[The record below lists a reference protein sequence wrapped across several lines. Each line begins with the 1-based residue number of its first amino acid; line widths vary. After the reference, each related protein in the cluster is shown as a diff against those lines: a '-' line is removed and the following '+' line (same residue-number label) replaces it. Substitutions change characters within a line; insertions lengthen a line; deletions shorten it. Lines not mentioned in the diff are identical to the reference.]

1 MAQPVFYDPRRARW
15 KRLRRLVD
23 ITAVLVSA
31 LILFFV
37 YTALRDEPLPE
48 LLFSPQKRAFKAL
61 KESERDKARDRLK
74 KAAARSHRKSK
85 LAASQVTLNQEEGIR
100 AAFYVPWDAAS
111 FSSLR
116 SYAHQIDI
124 LYPEWLHVLTADG
137 RLQGVDD
144 QTNKYFDVVPNNV
157 QNNVQ
162 SSVQSNV
169 QSNAQGSTVLP
180 VDDRVMPFLKVEDPS
195 MEVFPMVNNYDG
207 ANWVGDIVGFLNNPD
222 ARARFRKEAALFL
235 SSGRYRG
242 LMIDF
247 ESFPPAGQLGYVAL
261 LQEVSSDLHARGMKL
276 YVAVPAHS
284 SEYNYPAIA
293 AAADGVVLMNYD
305 EHYPG
310 AASGPV
316 ASQDW
321 FVQNLTFAETVI
333 PKEKIICAIAN
344 YGYDWVLKPKKGSLP
359 PEEHDH
365 IVSVQDAWLTAR
377 DSDVDINFDDDAMN
391 PHFSYLDERSVQ
403 HDVWFLDGVTALNH
417 MRSAQNLG
425 IQTFALWRLGS
436 EDRSLWKVWDIPGD
450 AGATDKLKD
459 VPPGADVDMEG
470 QGEILRIED
479 PPTHGTRDLTIDANS
494 KMITDEVFQT
504 LPEPYR
510 VGRYGYSPNKVALT
524 FDDGPDPE
532 WTPKILDVLKA
543 KHATAT
549 FFLIGIQTDKFS
561 GVAKRIYN
569 EGNTIGNHTFTHP
582 DVSNI
587 SDAHVK
593 VELNLTERLFG
604 SLVGVR
610 ATLMRPPYAIDE
622 EPDTADQVRPLK
634 IAQDM
639 GYITVGN
646 RIDPDDWSGNP
657 TAEKISSYVLSHLP
671 PCREENL
678 RCGNIVLLH
687 DGGGNRAETVKALPA
702 IIDGIRARGYEIA
715 PVYELI
721 GKTRAEVMAPLP
733 AGELWAARL
742 DRFGFWLFDAS
753 IVFITF
759 IFLVGD
765 LLMTGRLIFIGAAA
779 VYDRVREKILGR
791 PAEVESYRPKVA
803 VLIPAYNEEKVIE
816 RTIRAALNSNYPNL
830 RVIVIDDG
838 SKDRTLE
845 VARKAFAAEAA
856 AGEVL
861 ILTKPN
867 SGKAEALNFGIE
879 HIGDAEL
886 FVGIDA
892 DTIIAPDAIARLVP
906 HFINPKIGA
915 MAGNAKV
922 GNRVNLWT
930 RWQALEYITSQN
942 FERRALDVLGAVS
955 VVPGA
960 IGAWRVSAVREAGG
974 YHLDTVAED
983 ADLTMALLRRGYRV
997 EYEDMALAYTEAPTN
1012 ANALMRQ
1019 RFRWSFGILQA
1030 VYKHRGVFARKGALG
1045 WVALPNIVIF
1055 QILLPL
1061 VSPLIDIMFVVGTIW
1076 YYIQKHFHPDSTDPA
1091 DFHKLVLF
1099 FFAFLVIDFIAS
1111 AIAFALERRRP
1122 DEKEDPWLL
1131 SQVWLQRFAYRQLFS
1146 IVLFKTLKRAL
1157 EGRKFAWDK
1166 LERTA
1171 AVNYVPTE
1179 NRDHV
1184 NVP

>member
-15 KRLRRLVD
+15 KRLRRLID
-23 ITAVLVSA
+23 VSA
-31 LILFFV
+31 VVISVLIIFFV
-37 YTALRDEPLPE
+37 FTALRDEPLPE

-61 KESERDKARDRLK
+61 KESEKEKTRDRQK
-74 KAAARSHRKSK
+74 KLAARSHRKSK
-85 LAASQVTLNQEEGIR
+85 LAASQVKLNQSEGIR
-100 AAFYVPWDAAS
+100 AAFYVPWEASS

-124 LYPEWLHVLTADG
+124 LYPDWLHVLTTDG

-144 QTNKYFDVVPNNV
+144 QTNKYFDVV
-157 QNNVQ
+157 
-162 SSVQSNV
+162 
-169 QSNAQGSTVLP
+169 QGGAALP
-180 VDDRVMPFLKVEDPS
+180 VDDHVMPFLKAEDPG
-195 MEVFPMVNNYDG
+195 MEVFPMVNNFDG
-207 ANWVGDIVGFLNNPD
+207 ANWVGDIVGFLNNP
-222 ARARFRKEAALFL
+222 AAHALFRQQAGLFL

-242 LMIDF
+242 MMIDF
-247 ESFPPAGQLGYVAL
+247 EAFPPSGQPGYVAL
-261 LQEVSSDLHARGMKL
+261 LKELSGDLHARGMKL
-276 YVAVPAHS
+276 YVAVPPHS
-284 SEYNYPAIA
+284 SEYDYPAIA

-310 AASGPV
+310 AASGSV

-321 FVQNLTFAETVI
+321 FVQNLTFAKNVI
-333 PKEKIICAIAN
+333 PQDKIICAIAN

-359 PEEHDH
+359 PEVHDH
-365 IVSVQDAWLTAR
+365 IVSVQDAWLAAR
-377 DSDVDINFDDDAMN
+377 DSDEDVNFDDDAMN
-391 PHFSYLDERSVQ
+391 PHFSYLDEHSLR
-403 HDVWFLDGVTALNH
+403 HDIWFLDAVTALNQ
-417 MRSAQNLG
+417 MRSAQSLG

-436 EDRSLWKVWDIPGD
+436 EDRSLWKVWDLPGD
-450 AGATDKLKD
+450 TAAAEKLRD
-459 VPPGADVDMEG
+459 VPPGAEVDMEG
-470 QGEILRIED
+470 QGEVLRIESK
-479 PPTHGTRDLTIDANS
+479 PAHGSRDLTLDANS
-494 KMITDEVFQT
+494 KLITDEVFQN

-510 VGRYGYSPNKVALT
+510 VGRYGYSPNKVAIT

-532 WTPKILDVLKA
+532 WTPKILDVLKQ
-543 KHATAT
+543 KQATAT

-561 GVAKRIYN
+561 GIAKRIYG

-582 DVSNI
+582 DVTNMSTPLI
-587 SDAHVK
+587 KA
-593 VELNLTERLFG
+593 ELNLTERLFA
-604 SLVGVR
+604 SLIGVR
-610 ATLMRPPYAIDE
+610 VTLMRPPYAIDE
-622 EPDTADQVRPLK
+622 EPDTADQVRPLE
-634 IAQDM
+634 IPQDM

-646 RIDPDDWSGNP
+646 RIDPNDWSDNP
-657 TAEKISSYVLSHLP
+657 SAEKISSYVLSHLP
-671 PCREENL
+671 PCRPENL

-687 DGGGNRAETVKALPA
+687 DGGGNRAETVRALPL

-715 PVYELI
+715 PVYDLL
-721 GKTRAEVMAPLP
+721 GKARADVMAPLP

-742 DRFGFWLFDAS
+742 DRFGFWVFDAG
-753 IVFITF
+753 IIAITW

-779 VYDRVREKILGR
+779 VYDRVHEKIFGK
-791 PAEVESYRPKVA
+791 PAEVASYKPKVA

-816 RTIRAALNSNYPNL
+816 RTVLAALNSNYPNL

-838 SKDRTLE
+838 SRDHTLE

-861 ILTKPN
+861 ILGKPN

-892 DTIIAPDAIARLVP
+892 DTIIAQDAISRLVP
-906 HFINPKIGA
+906 HFINPKVGA
-915 MAGNAKV
+915 IAGNAKV

-974 YHLDTVAED
+974 YHIDTVAED

-1030 VYKHRGVFARKGALG
+1030 VYKHRGVFARKGVLG

-1061 VSPLIDIMFVVGTIW
+1061 VSPLIDIMFAVGTIW

-1111 AIAFALERRRP
+1111 AIAFALERSHP
-1122 DEKEDPWLL
+1122 GDKEDVWLL

-1146 IVLFKTLKRAL
+1146 VVLFKTLKRAL
-1157 EGRKFAWDK
+1157 EGRRFAWDK

-1171 AVNYVPTE
+1171 AVNYVPSE
-1179 NRDHV
+1179 NRDQV